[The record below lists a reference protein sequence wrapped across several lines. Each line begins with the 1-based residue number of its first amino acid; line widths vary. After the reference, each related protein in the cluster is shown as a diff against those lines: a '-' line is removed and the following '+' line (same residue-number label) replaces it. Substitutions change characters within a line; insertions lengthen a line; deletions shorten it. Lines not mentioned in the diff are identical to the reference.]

1 MSLKS
6 GLQSISGGADRA
18 AARRVNRGSTPDR
31 CVLEE
36 DDDGSS
42 SSDNEGKDGDVL
54 DDLVSTFVGLSLSV
68 ATTAADVSVHG
79 AKDGP
84 DSQDGG
90 DLERQGKNLLVVV
103 SVLLVDGSKQSSSR
117 CGSDQ
122 SDIDGTYAA
131 DSCDLVCTSM
141 NPDVVIDKGSDSA
154 KVKIVEMQDLH
165 LDGNV
170 TSPES
175 SKVAKA
181 IDAESFNAEVC
192 NNISISLCVK
202 ACCNGPGVELAL
214 KDYTLKRTHAEYDV
228 VMTVRMCKS
237 DVAGSVITTSFY
249 T

>member
-6 GLQSISGGADRA
+6 GLQSISGSAGRA

-54 DDLVSTFVGLSLSV
+54 DDLVSTFAGLSLSV

-103 SVLLVDGSKQSSSR
+103 SVLLVNGSKQSSSR

-131 DSCDLVCTSM
+131 DSCDLVCSM
-141 NPDVVIDKGSDSA
+141 NPDVVIDKGSDSV

-165 LDGNV
+165 LDGIV

-175 SKVAKA
+175 SKVAKV

-192 NNISISLCVK
+192 NNISISLRVE
-202 ACCNGPGVELAL
+202 ACCNGPVLN
-214 KDYTLKRTHAEYDV
+214 
-228 VMTVRMCKS
+228 
-237 DVAGSVITTSFY
+237 
-249 T
+249 